1 MADGAL
7 PTVPFVA
14 TREAELAVLGGVLF
28 RAGLLDYAA
37 RLTKDHFGD
46 KQVGWLFGHAARA
59 IRAGEP
65 MDATILSS
73 AVPKARGLVLEAV
86 AQAAVTG
93 ARVAEYQDVILEQWQ
108 RREAKERARV
118 LIEQVDALLP
128 HERATDLI
136 ATVDQD
142 LLRLGAARSRRI
154 VTAREAWARLEE
166 GLRHEIKPK
175 ASYGLALL
183 DKTFGGL
190 FAPDLVV
197 LAGRPGMGKTS
208 LAANIAV
215 NAANAGARV
224 HFASLE
230 MDADQIVARVGA
242 RLSSAF
248 SPGDIR
254 RPDKRPTP
262 DKVAGVAPAIP
273 ETLAIDEAGGITV
286 VELEAACRDTQ
297 ALFGGLDLIIVDY
310 LQLMEGG
317 RSRGRGENRTQ
328 EVTEITKG
336 LKQLAKRLQV
346 PVIALSQLSRGVENR
361 EDKRPMLS
369 DLRESGSIE
378 QDADAVLFAYREA
391 YYLEREE
398 PQQRE
403 NESRDDFNLRWHAW
417 MDRLEGSRK
426 HLDVIVGKN
435 RHGQSGGTLKMKYE
449 AGFDRVEDWT

>member
-1 MADGAL
+1 MADGTL
-7 PTVPFVA
+7 TTTPFAA

-28 RAGLLDYAA
+28 RASLLDYAA
-37 RLTKDHFGD
+37 RLTKDHFAD
-46 KQVGWLFGHAARA
+46 KQVGWLFGAAARA

-73 AVPKARGLVLEAV
+73 AVPKARALVMEAV

-93 ARVAEYQDVILEQWQ
+93 ARVAEYQDTILEQWQ
-108 RREAKERARV
+108 RREVQARARQ
-118 LIEQVDALLP
+118 LIEQVGALAP

-136 ATVDQD
+136 AVADQD

-154 VTAREAWARLEE
+154 ITAREAWARVEE
-166 GLRHEIKPK
+166 SLHHEIKPK
-175 ASYGLALL
+175 AAYGLSAL

-190 FAPDLVV
+190 FAPDLII

-215 NAANAGARV
+215 NAARSGARV

-242 RLSSAF
+242 RSSGKF

-254 RPDKRPTP
+254 RPDKRPRP
-262 DKVAGVAPAIP
+262 DDVAGVAQDIP
-273 ETLAIDEAGGITV
+273 ETLAIDEAGGISV

-297 ALFGGLDLIIVDY
+297 ALFGGLDLIVVDY

-317 RSRGRGENRTQ
+317 RSRGKNDSRVQ

-346 PVIALSQLSRGVENR
+346 PIIALSQLSRAVENR
-361 EDKRPMLS
+361 DDKRPQLS

-391 YYLEREE
+391 YYLERDE
-398 PQQRE
+398 PKQQPG
-403 NESRDDFNLRWHAW
+403 ESKSDFDIRWHGW
-417 MDRLEGSRK
+417 MDQLEAVRK

-435 RHGQSGGTLKMKYE
+435 RHGASGATLKLLFD
-449 AGFDRVEDWT
+449 AAHDRVEDWK